1 MMTRSPKYPIAAA
14 DLDAPKVRR
23 AAQELPNGY
32 IRAESSQEAYRRAYP
47 QFFKPLPRR
56 QARRRAIR
64 ER

>member
-1 MMTRSPKYPIAAA
+1 MKTPEYPISAAE
-14 DLDAPKVRR
+14 LDALKVQR

-32 IRAESSQEAYRRAYP
+32 VRAESSRESYLRAYP
-47 QFFKPLPRR
+47 QFAPRRGSGR

>member
-1 MMTRSPKYPIAAA
+1 MTRYYILLVLA
-14 DLDAPKVRR
+14 DLDDVPKVRR

-32 IRAESSQEAYRRAYP
+32 VRAESSEEAYRRAYP
-47 QFFKPLPRR
+47 QFFRPLPRR

>member
-1 MMTRSPKYPIAAA
+1 MMTRSPKYPVVAA
-14 DLDAPKVRR
+14 DLDAPKVQR

-32 IRAESSQEAYRRAYP
+32 VRAESSEEAYRRAYP